1 MSEKSSPYPLMLPPD
16 LQKQIKKAAKQTS
29 LSQADLMRQALR
41 FGIPE
46 VVSRIVVEVPL
57 VNVKPFA
64 EGTLAEIYRKKD
76 KWETTETAATSA
88 QPAPDFDA

>member
-1 MSEKSSPYPLMLPPD
+1 MLPPD
-16 LQKQIKKAAKQTS
+16 LQKQIKKAAKQTA

-46 VVSRIVVEVPL
+46 VVSRIAVEVPL

-64 EGTLAEIYRKKD
+64 EGTLAEIYRKKG
-76 KWETTETAATSA
+76 KWEATETAATAA
-88 QPAPDFDA
+88 QAAPDFDA